1 VRRRDDQLGD
11 EDRRR
16 YHAIIIDS
24 WATSRLVESTGR
36 IQVEVALARACDGAS
51 DRRRRGRES
60 ARAFVL

>member
-24 WATSRLVESTGR
+24 WATSRFVESTGR
-36 IQVEVALARACDGAS
+36 THGA
-51 DRRRRGRES
+51 
-60 ARAFVL
+60 